1 MPQKSIIKEVKVIT
15 DQIIVKGQKQHGFP
29 MRSWKI
35 SVVGV
40 GPDGED
46 QRLPYVDYVEY
57 ILHHTFEQPLRKVT
71 DYPFALQEKGWG
83 EFDMKI
89 MFYFV
94 DKSVA
99 PFVLDHDLNFQKNH
113 YEVIHPIPFKS
124 DVKPSFLKLL
134 AQGAR
139 SMSDNE
145 HGGEGSSHKRRRDAA
160 RKEKSKRTKG
170 SRSTDDESHD
180 SSSAGSGD
188 DEIERV
194 NVKQLATKFQLLQ
207 PEDLLEL
214 VKLVKANQTPEMYVL
229 EDGEAGEF
237 HIDLKTLGDDLLATL
252 WQFCERR
259 LDH

>member
-1 MPQKSIIKEVKVIT
+1 MPQKSIIKEVKVVT

-35 SVVGV
+35 SIVGV

-57 ILHHTFEQPLRKVT
+57 ILHHTFEQPLRKVA
-71 DYPFALQEKGWG
+71 DYPFLLQEKGWG

-113 YEVIHPIPFKS
+113 YE
-124 DVKPSFLKLL
+124 
-134 AQGAR
+134 GAR
-139 SMSDNE
+139 SISDNE
-145 HGGEGSSHKRRRDAA
+145 HGGEGSSYKRRRDGAH
-160 RKEKSKRTKG
+160 KEKSKRVKE
-170 SRSTDDESHD
+170 SRSTDDDSND

-188 DEIERV
+188 DEMERV

-214 VKLVKANQTPEMYVL
+214 VKLVKANQTPDMYVL

-237 HIDLKTLGDDLLATL
+237 HIDLKTLGDDLLGTL